1 MNRSELNTAIN
12 TIFDDARA
20 DNSLSPSM
28 EGDVIKLLADY
39 IDQEVINASSGGTKT
54 TVQIDQSSST
64 PVPLTGY
71 FNILSYSGGYSYLP
85 SSNFIGK
92 EVIVATNFITNIQA
106 DLIASSLLIDVW
118 GTPVSNLVMQA
129 NETRRFTFI
138 GLGSGDGGL
147 TNGYW
152 KAELI

>member
-1 MNRSELNTAIN
+1 MTNITLKAQIDSQITNETLS
-12 TIFDDARA
+12 
-20 DNSLSPSM
+20 NSISPT
-28 EGDVIKLLADY
+28 DVGGNLKSVVDY
-39 IDQEVINASSGGTKT
+39 IDQEVANASSGGTKT
-54 TVQIDQSSST
+54 TIQIEQSSST

-118 GTPVSNLVMQA
+118 GAPVSSLVMQA

-138 GLGSGDGGL
+138 GLGSGEGGL
-147 TNGYW
+147 INGFW

>member
-1 MNRSELNTAIN
+1 MTNTQIKNNIASHVIN
-12 TIFDDARA
+12 KTNAKSISNTEIGNDL
-20 DNSLSPSM
+20 LSI
-28 EGDVIKLLADY
+28 VDY
-39 IDQEVINASSGGTKT
+39 VDQKVANASSEGSKT
-54 TVQIDQSSST
+54 TIHIEQSSST

-106 DLIASSLLIDVW
+106 DLASSPLLIDVW
-118 GTPVSNLVMQA
+118 GLPISNLVMQS
-129 NETRRFTFI
+129 NEVRRFIFI
-138 GLGSGDGGL
+138 GLGNGDGGL

-152 KAELI
+152 KAEQI